1 MSNKSILD
9 KIPPTTM
16 VVFAVLLWSTAGL
29 LFKMTS
35 VSAYEANLGRC
46 LLAAVTIAVLT
57 RFKAFN
63 ADRFTFVAAFFY
75 VGALS
80 FFAIANKMTT
90 AANAIF
96 LQYTAPVYILLL
108 GPFVLREK
116 FRFTDL
122 FVVIACLAGMSLFF
136 LGEADVSTLSPET
149 QQIGNIMALLSGVSL
164 GVYILLLRHPRS
176 LRQHPSSSVLYGN
189 LIAILVMLPFVI
201 DSPTEEWTRNDYI
214 AITALGVVQIGLAY
228 FLFTQGVAR
237 GVRSLNASIIGFL
250 EPLLN
255 PVWVFLFIREVPSN
269 WALAGGAVILS
280 AIAIHTWISSLN
292 KEKQD
297 QTASV

>member
-1 MSNKSILD
+1 
-9 KIPPTTM
+9 M
-16 VVFAVLLWSTAGL
+16 VVTAVLLWSTAGL

-35 VSAYEANLGRC
+35 ITAYEANLGRC
-46 LLAAVTIAVLT
+46 LLAAITISVLT
-57 RFKAFN
+57 RFKAFE
-63 ADRFTFVAAFFY
+63 ADRFTFIAAFFY

-96 LQYTAPVYILLL
+96 LQYTAPVYILIL
-108 GPFVLREK
+108 GPLVLREK
-116 FRFTDL
+116 FRVTDI
-122 FVVIACLAGMSLFF
+122 FVVLACLAGMSLFF
-136 LGEADVSTLSPET
+136 LDQTGTSNLPPET

-176 LRQHPSSSVLYGN
+176 FKKNPSASVLYGN
-189 LIAILVMLPFVI
+189 LIAIFVMLPFVI
-201 DSPTEEWTRNDYI
+201 ENPTAHWTTNDFI
-214 AITALGVVQIGLAY
+214 AVTALGVVQIGLAY

-255 PVWVFLFIREVPSN
+255 PVWVFLFIGEIPTR
-269 WALAGGAVILS
+269 WALAGGAVIVV
-280 AIAIHTWISSLN
+280 AIALHTWISQVN
-292 KEKQD
+292 KERESLE
-297 QTASV
+297 TVA

>member
-1 MSNKSILD
+1 
-9 KIPPTTM
+9 M
-16 VVFAVLLWSTAGL
+16 VIMAVLLWSTAGL

-35 VSAYEANLGRC
+35 VTAYEANLGRC
-46 LLAAVTIAVLT
+46 LLAAFTIAILT
-57 RFKAFN
+57 RFKAFK
-63 ADRFTFVAAFFY
+63 ADGFTFVAAFFY

-96 LQYTAPVYILLL
+96 LQYTAPIHILLL

-116 FRFTDL
+116 FKFTDL
-122 FVVIACLAGMSLFF
+122 VVVVACLVGMSLFF
-136 LGEADVSTLSPET
+136 LDEADVSTFSHET

-176 LRQHPSSSVLYGN
+176 LEQNPSSSVLYGN

-201 DSPTEEWTRNDYI
+201 DDPTEVWTSNDFI
-214 AITALGVVQIGLAY
+214 AVGALGVVQIGLAY

-255 PVWVFLFIREVPSN
+255 PVWVFLFIGEIPTR
-269 WALAGGAVILS
+269 WALAGGAVIIV
-280 AIAIHTWISSLN
+280 AIAVHTWISSIK
-292 KEKQD
+292 KERQEK
-297 QTASV
+297 TAPV